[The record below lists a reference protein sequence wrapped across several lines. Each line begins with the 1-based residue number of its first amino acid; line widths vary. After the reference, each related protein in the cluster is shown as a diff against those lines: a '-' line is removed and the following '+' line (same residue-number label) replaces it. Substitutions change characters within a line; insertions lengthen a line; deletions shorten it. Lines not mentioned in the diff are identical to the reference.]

1 MNETKQD
8 LIDRYLRG
16 EMNAEEKSAF
26 ESQLAVDAELR
37 EQYDF
42 TAKTIEA
49 LKSRK
54 DKLKSISRWNE
65 ELSDRERE
73 LHACMVCIAMPDASA
88 KPKASAKKLKA
99 SANKS
104 KASAKLKASAKPT
117 KKKRP
122 RRLMVRLM
130 AAAVSV
136 AAIVLIAFYITIPTG
151 DVPVMHEYSAP
162 NSSFPGFVMDD
173 VMPDKGQK
181 ALDSLQSTVDS
192 LLQTVE

>member
-88 KPKASAKKLKA
+88 MPEA
-99 SANKS
+99 SANKP
-104 KASAKLKASAKPT
+104 KASAKLKASANPT